1 LNGCPTGGNS
11 GLNFT
16 NVPANLYVL
25 GSSSCGTNK
34 KRDNP
39 NQSVAFAVDD
49 SSADVQQE
57 SLKTFANQ
65 IKPSVKSTQLIAGPA
80 QPSNAKADAGGS
92 SGGGHGFPVWA
103 IVLLVTIGIICFIV
117 VIGLVVFIVLR
128 KKKNNDEGAYT
139 RMDAN

>member
-1 LNGCPTGGNS
+1 LNGCPSDGSS
-11 GLNFT
+11 GLNFN
-16 NVPANLYVL
+16 NVPAHLYTL
-25 GSSSCGTNK
+25 GSSSCGNK
-34 KRDNP
+34 KRDNTD
-39 NQSVAFAVDD
+39 QSVAFAVDD
-49 SSADVQQE
+49 PSSDVQQS

-65 IKPSVKSTQLIAGPA
+65 IKDSVKSTQLIAGPA
-80 QPSNAKADAGGS
+80 QPSNSKADTGGS

-103 IVLLVTIGIICFIV
+103 IVLLVTIGIVCFLV